1 MDRKKKDN
9 LNHKEVKHFKTW
21 KNMTQWEIVK
31 GISKE
36 TLSIYTSG
44 KEEKNRK
51 KEWPKIIFEEVILK
65 NILIDDTKSESWKS
79 LQSPST

>member
-1 MDRKKKDN
+1 M
-9 LNHKEVKHFKTW
+9 
-21 KNMTQWEIVK
+21 K

-65 NILIDDTKSESWKS
+65 NILIDDTKSES
-79 LQSPST
+79 